1 MKKIAIIGAGF
12 SGLGVCYHL
21 QQMGG
26 DITVFDGKGAGG
38 GASGIA
44 SGLLHSYPGET
55 ARLSWKGEEGLAA
68 TRELLSLVGPDVY
81 KETGILRFALTEK
94 QEKAFKER
102 AEEREDIEW
111 WGAEKCHMFAPGSH
125 YLPGIFIRSG
135 ITVHA
140 SLYLKGLWKVCEEQ
154 GARLIKQN
162 VSLSDLKEFDQVVLA
177 AGGGVRAFEAGRA
190 LDLRFNKGQ
199 ILVCQKPK
207 YWKEKSSVIGKG
219 YLAMSEREDRCYL
232 GSTYERDYMTEQ
244 PCLGTATDL
253 ILKQIGKFIP
263 STGAFKVEGCH
274 ADIRVSNRKSYHPI
288 AQKLDEKLFV
298 LTAMG
303 SRGLLYHSYLGK
315 VLAETM
321 MEEVLV

>member
-1 MKKIAIIGAGF
+1 
-12 SGLGVCYHL
+12 
-21 QQMGG
+21 
-26 DITVFDGKGAGG
+26 
-38 GASGIA
+38 
-44 SGLLHSYPGET
+44 
-55 ARLSWKGEEGLAA
+55 
-68 TRELLSLVGPDVY
+68 VGPDVY

-102 AEEREDIEW
+102 AEEREDVEW
-111 WGAEKCHMFAPGSH
+111 WSAEKCHAFAPGSH

-140 SLYLKGLWKVCEEQ
+140 NLYLT
-154 GARLIKQN
+154 
-162 VSLSDLKEFDQVVLA
+162 
-177 AGGGVRAFEAGRA
+177 GVRAFEAGES

-207 YWKEKSSVIGKG
+207 YWKEASSVIGKG

-263 STGAFKVEGCH
+263 AIGAFKVEGCH

-288 AQKLDEKLFV
+288 AQKLDENLFV

-315 VLAETM
+315 ALAETM

>member
-1 MKKIAIIGAGF
+1 MKKIAVIGAGF

-26 DITVFDGKGAGG
+26 DITVFDGKGVGG

-68 TRELLSLVGPDVY
+68 TRELLKLVGLEAY
-81 KETGILRFALTEK
+81 KETGILRLALTEK
-94 QEKAFKER
+94 QEKDFQER
-102 AEEREDIEW
+102 AEEREDVEW
-111 WGAEKCHMFAPGSH
+111 WSAEKCHAFAPGSH
-125 YLPGIFIRSG
+125 YLSGIFICSG

-140 SLYLKGLWKVCEEQ
+140 SLYLKGLWKVCEKQ
-154 GARLIKQN
+154 GAHFVKQN
-162 VSLSDLKEFDQVVLA
+162 ILLSDLREFDQVVLA
-177 AGGGVRAFEAGRA
+177 AGGGVRAFEAGRV

-199 ILVCQKPK
+199 VLVCQKPK
-207 YWKEKSSVIGKG
+207 YWKKESSIIGKG

-232 GSTYERDYMTEQ
+232 GSTYERDYTTEG

-253 ILKQIGKFIP
+253 ILNQIKRFIP
-263 STGAFKVEGCH
+263 SIGSFKVKGCY
-274 ADIRVSNRKSYHPI
+274 ADVRVSNRKGYHPI
-288 AQKLDEKLFV
+288 AQQLDENLFV

-315 VLAETM
+315 LLAKTM
-321 MEEVLV
+321 MEEALI